1 MCRKLINSHQFNN
14 GPPRLLLACL
24 ASGML
29 SVNAFID
36 PRLQKHLSREVRL
49 SHAVVEGKE
58 VKWNPHIRR
67 YHLTGADESNKDE
80 GEENED
86 MNSDYT
92 AIPDKPTK
100 YNPILVCIY
109 GQLCVAAK
117 SYQSAICSRFHPF
130 LKETIWLIGHSLSTA
145 CLRVST
151 Q

>member
-14 GPPRLLLACL
+14 GPIRLLLACL

-58 VKWNPHIRR
+58 VKWNQHVRR
-67 YHLTGADESNKDE
+67 YHLAAVEEGNKDE
-80 GEENED
+80 EEDHED
-86 MNSDYT
+86 MNAELSS
-92 AIPDKPTK
+92 IPDKPTK
-100 YNPILVCIY
+100 HSPILVCIY

-117 SYQSAICSRFHPF
+117 SYQSAIC
-130 LKETIWLIGHSLSTA
+130 K
-145 CLRVST
+145 
-151 Q
+151 